1 MAHPSSKYYYSE
13 AIMTQQN
20 KKEKTLPAIEAK
32 LARLEEIAL
41 ERGIQVHYD
50 RLEAAG
56 LKLKGGICTVRGERH
71 LFIDRRKS
79 IAEKIGLLED
89 YLGGP
94 PVSVSMED
102 AFHRTRHPRT
112 GR

>member
-1 MAHPSSKYYYSE
+1 
-13 AIMTQQN
+13 MTHEH
-20 KKEKTLPAIEAK
+20 KKEKSLSGIEAK

-71 LFIDRRKS
+71 LFIDRRRP
-79 IAEKIGLLED
+79 IADKIDLLEG
-89 YLGGP
+89 YLEAAPGK
-94 PVSVSMED
+94 VSKEASFD
-102 AFHRTRHPRT
+102 RSHLPRK
-112 GR
+112 GK

>member
-1 MAHPSSKYYYSE
+1 
-13 AIMTQQN
+13 MTHED
-20 KKEKTLPAIEAK
+20 KKEKPLSGIEAK
-32 LARLEEIAL
+32 LARLEEMAL

-71 LFIDRRKS
+71 LFIDRRRS
-79 IAEKIGLLED
+79 VTEKIGLLED
-89 YLGGP
+89 YLEP
-94 PVSVSMED
+94 TPANVSKED
-102 AFHRTRHPRT
+102 ALYRRNLRLK